1 MKNVVIYTT
10 NDGIASLKL
19 VDSIL
24 SDRKFKS
31 CQFDIILNNISFF
44 KKIKM
49 LIVFLFFGSI
59 FELFKR
65 YKNKISIEDILLK
78 HENCKLVKDVE
89 KNYDFGLN
97 VYGNKK
103 LKLQK
108 FKIYNFHLGSL
119 KNQRGSFICFYKYI
133 YDWEY
138 IDLSFHE
145 ISEKFD
151 VGKIFNKRTIKLS
164 KKVKAID
171 ILFLYLD
178 HLDFLTESIEKI
190 ENDNFI
196 QYKEYEK
203 INLVPSFKKLIM
215 LTIKYYFRKIF

>member
-1 MKNVVIYTT
+1 M
-10 NDGIASLKL
+10 
-19 VDSIL
+19 
-24 SDRKFKS
+24 
-31 CQFDIILNNISFF
+31 
-44 KKIKM
+44 
-49 LIVFLFFGSI
+49 
-59 FELFKR
+59 FKR

-178 HLDFLTESIEKI
+178 HLDFLTKSIENI